1 MVLFFGL
8 VCRGFL
14 FNADFNHSGP
24 DLNNLDGIR
33 SHETPSLSL
42 IAKNGMIQLF
52 AGTESLK
59 QENFTITEKM
69 QKSKVFEKNATFSYN
84 FFLS

>member
-1 MVLFFGL
+1 MERWSYSLDWYEPALFQIL
-8 VCRGFL
+8 I
-14 FNADFNHSGP
+14 AYSSGP
-24 DLNNLDGIR
+24 DINNLDGIR

-59 QENFTITEKM
+59 QETFTNYG
-69 QKSKVFEKNATFSYN
+69 KVKLFEWTSFG
-84 FFLS
+84 F